1 MMNALYSNKIE
12 YHIIS
17 ERVSRLKGVILININ
32 RRFLQNRI
40 SVTKNILQITPI
52 MSLKINISMNK
63 GFNI

>member
-17 ERVSRLKGVILININ
+17 ERVSRLKGVILISIN